1 MSDYKKNGLSFQTGA
16 TQSLALV
23 VILAVSFIAIVIVI
37 AWVALNNIQ
46 EKIQTDAGDALQ
58 TVLQTTQESL
68 NLWAENKKFDLSQ
81 LAADHQR
88 RSTPR
93 SSSLEPKSARSPR

>member
-1 MSDYKKNGLSFQTGA
+1 MSRYKNNGPSFQTGA
-16 TQSLALV
+16 THNLAIV
-23 VILAVSFIAIVIVI
+23 VTLAVSFIALVIII

-46 EKIQTDAGDALQ
+46 EKIQADAGDALQ

-81 LAADHQR
+81 LAADQR
-88 RSTPR
+88 IVF
-93 SSSLEPKSARSPR
+93 